1 MGVMEEIWREIKGYE
16 GLYQVSNLGRV
27 KSLEREIVYSDGR
40 VYKYK
45 SLIIKPSFNKRTGYY
60 STCLRKNGKPKT
72 FRLNRVVAQAFLPN
86 PNNLPSVN
94 HKDENKL
101 NNSVWV
107 NEDGSIDFE
116 KSNLEWCDDKYN
128 SNYGNRCENYRKTRL
143 GDKYKET
150 FFDKKEWYEN
160 NKDRI
165 SKQQKEYYQAHKKEK
180 SKKNKEWYEKNR
192 DIILAKQRE
201 HYKQKKAG

>member
-1 MGVMEEIWREIKGYE
+1 MEEVWKDIENYE
-16 GLYQVSNLGRV
+16 GLYQVSNFGKVRSV
-27 KSLEREIVYSDGR
+27 EREIVYSDGR

-45 SLIIKPSFNKRTGYY
+45 SSIIKPSFNKRTGYY

-72 FRLNRVVAQAFLPN
+72 FRLNRVVAQTFLPN

-101 NNSVWV
+101 NNFVWV
-107 NEDGSIDFE
+107 NEDGSVDIE

-143 GDKYKET
+143 GDRYKET
-150 FFDKKEWYEN
+150 FFDKKEWYEKNKEEILKKQREQYRN
-160 NKDRI
+160 NIDKQHERHKKYYYENRERI
-165 SKQQKEYYQAHKKEK
+165 LERNKEYYKK
-180 SKKNKEWYEKNR
+180 
-192 DIILAKQRE
+192 
-201 HYKQKKAG
+201 KKAG

>member
-1 MGVMEEIWREIKGYE
+1 MEEVWKDIENYE
-16 GLYQVSNLGRV
+16 GLYQVSNFGKVRSV
-27 KSLEREIVYSDGR
+27 EREIVYSDGR

-45 SLIIKPSFNKRTGYY
+45 SSIIKPSFNKRTGYY

-72 FRLNRVVAQAFLPN
+72 FRLNRVVAQTFLPN

-101 NNSVWV
+101 NNFVWV
-107 NEDGSIDFE
+107 NEDGSVDIE

-143 GDKYKET
+143 GDRYKET

-160 NKDRI
+160 NKEEI
-165 SKQQKEYYQAHKKEK
+165 LKKQREYYQNNKEHKLARGKEYYQENREKILERNREYYKK
-180 SKKNKEWYEKNR
+180 
-192 DIILAKQRE
+192 
-201 HYKQKKAG
+201 KKAG

>member
-1 MGVMEEIWREIKGYE
+1 MEEVWKDIENYK
-16 GLYQVSNLGRV
+16 GLYQVSNFGKVRSV
-27 KSLEREIVYSDGR
+27 EREIVYSDGR

-45 SLIIKPSFNKRTGYY
+45 SSIIKPSFNKRTGYY

-72 FRLNRVVAQAFLPN
+72 FRLNRVVAQTFLPN

-101 NNSVWV
+101 NNFVWV
-107 NEDGSIDFE
+107 NEDGSVDIE

-143 GDKYKET
+143 GDRYKET
-150 FFDKKEWYEN
+150 FFDKKEWYEKNKEEILKKQREYYQN
-160 NKDRI
+160 NKEHKLARG
-165 SKQQKEYYQAHKKEK
+165 KEYYQENREK
-180 SKKNKEWYEKNR
+180 ILERNREYYKN
-192 DIILAKQRE
+192 
-201 HYKQKKAG
+201 KKAG

>member
-1 MGVMEEIWREIKGYE
+1 MGVMEEIWKDIENYE
-16 GLYQVSNLGRV
+16 GLYQVSNFGKVRSV
-27 KSLEREIVYSDGR
+27 EREIVYSDGR

-45 SLIIKPSFNKRTGYY
+45 SSIIKPSYNKRTGYY

-72 FRLNRVVAQAFLPN
+72 FRLNRLVAQAFLPN

-143 GDKYKET
+143 GDRYKET
-150 FFDKKEWYEN
+150 FFDKKEWYEKNKEEILKKQREQYKN
-160 NKDRI
+160 NIDKQHERHKKYYYENRERI
-165 SKQQKEYYQAHKKEK
+165 LERSKEYYKK
-180 SKKNKEWYEKNR
+180 
-192 DIILAKQRE
+192 
-201 HYKQKKAG
+201 KKAG

>member
-1 MGVMEEIWREIKGYE
+1 MEEVWKDIENYE
-16 GLYQVSNLGRV
+16 GLYQVSNFGKVRSV
-27 KSLEREIVYSDGR
+27 EREIVYSDGR

-45 SLIIKPSFNKRTGYY
+45 SSIIKPSFNKRTGYY

-72 FRLNRVVAQAFLPN
+72 FRLNRVVAQTFLPN

-101 NNSVWV
+101 NNFVWV
-107 NEDGSIDFE
+107 NEDGSVDIE

-143 GDKYKET
+143 GDRYKEA
-150 FFDKKEWYEN
+150 FFDKKEWYEKNKEEILKKQREYYQN
-160 NKDRI
+160 NKEHKLARG
-165 SKQQKEYYQAHKKEK
+165 KEYYQENREKILERNREYYKK
-180 SKKNKEWYEKNR
+180 
-192 DIILAKQRE
+192 
-201 HYKQKKAG
+201 KKAG

>member
-1 MGVMEEIWREIKGYE
+1 M
-16 GLYQVSNLGRV
+16 
-27 KSLEREIVYSDGR
+27 
-40 VYKYK
+40 
-45 SLIIKPSFNKRTGYY
+45 
-60 STCLRKNGKPKT
+60 
-72 FRLNRVVAQAFLPN
+72 VAQAFLPN

-143 GDKYKET
+143 GDRYKET
-150 FFDKKEWYEN
+150 FFDKKEYYEN

-165 SKQQKEYYQAHKKEK
+165 CKQQKEYYQAHKEEK
-180 SKKNKEWYEKNR
+180 SKSNKEWYEKNRDIILTKQREHYKQNR